1 MFNQLSGKD
10 KEKLKIL
17 VIDDEEAILE
27 LAKKFLEGNYD
38 ILAVETTS
46 SGKEALDLVEKK
58 SYDAIVA
65 DYKLRQTDGLELLE
79 KIRENGIGTLY
90 YLFTG
95 RGDEKTSQKALK
107 LGANGYF
114 TKTDDPKQGFSKMA
128 DVLIKS
134 IEERK
139 SEDRYLIAWII
150 TWSDGDRGDLKLAL
164 KELAEMVG
172 FEVSYI
178 DIQKISSEKE
188 GIKAYTEDYP
198 TVPLE
203 KKDLVEKWKE
213 IVQSEERVVRADV
226 RMEKKVDIYS
236 SPKD

>member
-1 MFNQLSGKD
+1 MFNRLSGKD
-10 KEKLKIL
+10 KEKLNIL

-27 LAKKFLEGNYD
+27 LAKKFLEENFD
-38 ILAVETTS
+38 ILAVETAS
-46 SGKEALDLVEKK
+46 SGREALELVDKK

-65 DYKLRQTDGLELLE
+65 DYKLRETDGLELL
-79 KIRENGIGTLY
+79 KRIRERGIGTLY

-95 RGDEKTSQKALK
+95 RGDEETSQKALK

-114 TKTDDPKQGFSKMA
+114 TKTGDPKQGFSKMA
-128 DVLIKS
+128 DVLIRS
-134 IEERK
+134 IEKRK

-150 TWSDGDRGDLKLAL
+150 TWRDGERGNLKLAL
-164 KELAEMVG
+164 KELAEIIG
-172 FEVSYI
+172 FEISYI
-178 DIQKISSEKE
+178 DIQEISSEKE

-203 KKDLVEKWKE
+203 KRNLVEKWKK

-226 RMEKKVDIYS
+226 RMEKKVDTYS
-236 SPKD
+236 SPKK